1 MNNKTS
7 KRTIGSVGEIWSKNS
22 FLSTLFALL
31 VMILIQA
38 AVLCHHYRRH
48 RSFGRLHPLR
58 HRCGAALYAR

>member
-31 VMILIQA
+31 VMILIFRPQG
-38 AVLCHHYRRH
+38 LL
-48 RSFGRLHPLR
+48 GRPIV
-58 HRCGAALYAR
+58 AKV